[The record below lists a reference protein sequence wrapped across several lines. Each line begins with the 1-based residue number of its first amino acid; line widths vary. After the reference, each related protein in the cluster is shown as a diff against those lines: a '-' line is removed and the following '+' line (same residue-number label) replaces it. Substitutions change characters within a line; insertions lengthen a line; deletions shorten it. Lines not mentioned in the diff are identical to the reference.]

1 MSCSAWKAAGA
12 AVLAS
17 VLSAGCGTQARWVNC
32 EGRLEPINQP
42 APQVLEAP
50 VREDP
55 AKLERAAP

>member
-12 AVLAS
+12 AVLAG

-32 EGRLEPINQP
+32 ERRLEPINQP
-42 APQVLEAP
+42 APKVVEEP

-55 AKLERAAP
+55 AKLERSAP